1 MHFKHKGYF
10 GVVLIYTITT
20 IALPLVSRCEPTA
33 SSFQSNSPPDDSKG
47 HLTTE
52 SSSSHSSG
60 PDVGERLDL
69 GSRRAEDLLN
79 SDDLH
84 SRKEKPSSSPEE
96 KPEKRLRPKM
106 ASSSGPTGVSD
117 RHNPRQA
124 EDEPV
129 YSYGDCREGKIK
141 HVVYGKFV
149 IAGQLEPNVP
159 TLDYQSESSASVRSL
174 GSQTRLRGHRV
185 SSTVESWQRLLPVVE
200 CEEDGMT
207 LTVRRRRAAQLLLDR
222 ATESSVP
229 LSQLPPQCGYTL
241 QTTWRDLRLM
251 VPYYACHVI
260 QKDGSYVLPLLWR
273 GTPVKM
279 SCPVSQISPH
289 TVGLSSLCC
298 SSHGMTVKVHESTP
312 LEKQRVNVR
321 GDWTPLALL
330 AEQCGYT
337 LAKQDADTVIAAPFI
352 TCGITEKDGEYILP
366 LQIGKEIFT
375 LACPMSSPEELSV
388 NTQPLVNS
396 PAHLTRGAEEPMLG
410 AQEPF
415 PWAPPFYLAPPY
427 YPHPTYHH
435 NYASPKVHASY
446 DSPTPASLTPEPTS
460 SSQLHPP
467 VDFQPDYQPYYVY
480 QMPFWE
486 PYDSPPSLV
495 EEMEDL
501 RRENPERRKNQET
514 PFLAFSEKHSVTPTG
529 FPAQLEVP
537 HFQPLRH
544 DFNPYYHYYHHP
556 KIPLSGKPQ
565 NPDSG
570 LDVSH
575 EISSAHLRKHEF
587 SALAPNV
594 EQSKSIRK
602 VTSDQFPPPVSETT
616 FYPYAQPENAKLVDK
631 TLETHAPHLLNP
643 YLYYYYFP
651 HISRVEAE
659 RLVPSH
665 PDMPGETNLSNSSP
679 LPPSQILPVNEHNMN
694 AYIKAHKNFEKYSTE
709 QIKHPNLSAKVHLE
723 HKDASRSASVSPAVL
738 PPVSQGPHHRLE
750 PQQRPPHTQSFI
762 NQLNPYQYYY
772 HPYYHYSQMYY
783 RPGNQ
788 VSPASPHLLQAP
800 SAPAQH
806 LTPPAQSVYGF
817 HNWMHSP
824 FYYLYYP
831 SKVPEGNELHPTG
844 SINSE
849 NKSAKSQLPSDFDYG
864 MMAGYFN
871 IPPPLHNPF
880 HSLYSHYIT
889 QQHHNEQSEKPDE
902 DAKENLDKV
911 RDYLEAHT
919 YTPSASPCGLGSV
932 SDTDCSNS
940 LGCCSNTVKGCTVGQ
955 YCVFAVPDSV
965 VQPTVAPPAHSP
977 EDINASCTL
986 QRLTPDLDIYIV
998 PLDGCGVNKHM
1009 LGETVVHLLEVRG
1022 LHPYQN
1028 GNSAHESSPLRF
1040 MVGCSSSADSP
1051 GEVKFHVMD
1060 EQPPLPLSQPTP
1072 AAVTVQLRIAEDE
1085 SFTSYHPEAHLPL
1098 SLLQGRT
1105 VYVEVSLKDPS
1116 ESTLVL
1122 LVHSCLA
1129 YTDAPYPSGILVYDG
1144 CSSLGVL
1151 QMLPTSDLQVRKIAI
1166 YSFLSLPPHMTKGG
1180 SLREDPEIHFLC
1192 LTELCSDDCT
1202 LRCLEGPNTG

>member
-1 MHFKHKGYF
+1 MHLKHKGYF

-96 KPEKRLRPKM
+96 KPEKRLRPRM
-106 ASSSGPTGVSD
+106 ASSSGPTGVSG

-159 TLDYQSESSASVRSL
+159 TLDYQSDSSASVRSL

-222 ATESSVP
+222 ANESSVP

-241 QTTWRDLRLM
+241 ETTWRDLRLM
-251 VPYYACHVI
+251 APYYACHVI

-337 LAKQDADTVIAAPFI
+337 LTKQDADTLIAAPFI

-375 LACPMSSPEELSV
+375 LACPMSSPEELSI

-396 PAHLTRGAEEPMLG
+396 PAHLTRGEEEPMLG
-410 AQEPF
+410 TQEPF

-435 NYASPKVHASY
+435 SYASPKVHASY

-514 PFLAFSEKHSVTPTG
+514 PFLVFSEKHSVTPTG
-529 FPAQLEVP
+529 FPAQLEAP

-594 EQSKSIRK
+594 QQSKSIRK

-631 TLETHAPHLLNP
+631 TLETHAPYLLNP
-643 YLYYYYFP
+643 YLYYYYYYFP
-651 HISRVEAE
+651 HIS
-659 RLVPSH
+659 
-665 PDMPGETNLSNSSP
+665 
-679 LPPSQILPVNEHNMN
+679 
-694 AYIKAHKNFEKYSTE
+694 
-709 QIKHPNLSAKVHLE
+709 
-723 HKDASRSASVSPAVL
+723 
-738 PPVSQGPHHRLE
+738 
-750 PQQRPPHTQSFI
+750 
-762 NQLNPYQYYY
+762 
-772 HPYYHYSQMYY
+772 
-783 RPGNQ
+783 
-788 VSPASPHLLQAP
+788 
-800 SAPAQH
+800 
-806 LTPPAQSVYGF
+806 
-817 HNWMHSP
+817 
-824 FYYLYYP
+824 
-831 SKVPEGNELHPTG
+831 
-844 SINSE
+844 
-849 NKSAKSQLPSDFDYG
+849 
-864 MMAGYFN
+864 
-871 IPPPLHNPF
+871 
-880 HSLYSHYIT
+880 
-889 QQHHNEQSEKPDE
+889 
-902 DAKENLDKV
+902 

-919 YTPSASPCGLGSV
+919 YTPSASPCGLGLGP
-932 SDTDCSNS
+932 DTDCSNS

-1022 LHPYQN
+1022 LHSYQN
-1028 GNSAHESSPLRF
+1028 GDSAHESSPFRF

-1129 YTDAPYPSGILVYDG
+1129 YTEAPYPSGMLVYDG

-1151 QMLPTSDLQVRKIAI
+1151 QVLPTSDLQVRKIAI

-1180 SLREDPEIHFLC
+1180 SLREDPEIHFMC

-1202 LRCLEGPNTG
+1202 LRCLKGPNTGV

>member
-1 MHFKHKGYF
+1 
-10 GVVLIYTITT
+10 
-20 IALPLVSRCEPTA
+20 
-33 SSFQSNSPPDDSKG
+33 
-47 HLTTE
+47 
-52 SSSSHSSG
+52 
-60 PDVGERLDL
+60 
-69 GSRRAEDLLN
+69 
-79 SDDLH
+79 
-84 SRKEKPSSSPEE
+84 
-96 KPEKRLRPKM
+96 
-106 ASSSGPTGVSD
+106 
-117 RHNPRQA
+117 
-124 EDEPV
+124 
-129 YSYGDCREGKIK
+129 
-141 HVVYGKFV
+141 
-149 IAGQLEPNVP
+149 
-159 TLDYQSESSASVRSL
+159 
-174 GSQTRLRGHRV
+174 
-185 SSTVESWQRLLPVVE
+185 
-200 CEEDGMT
+200 
-207 LTVRRRRAAQLLLDR
+207 
-222 ATESSVP
+222 
-229 LSQLPPQCGYTL
+229 
-241 QTTWRDLRLM
+241 
-251 VPYYACHVI
+251 
-260 QKDGSYVLPLLWR
+260 
-273 GTPVKM
+273 
-279 SCPVSQISPH
+279 
-289 TVGLSSLCC
+289 
-298 SSHGMTVKVHESTP
+298 
-312 LEKQRVNVR
+312 
-321 GDWTPLALL
+321 
-330 AEQCGYT
+330 
-337 LAKQDADTVIAAPFI
+337 
-352 TCGITEKDGEYILP
+352 
-366 LQIGKEIFT
+366 
-375 LACPMSSPEELSV
+375 MSSPEELSV

-529 FPAQLEVP
+529 FPAQLEAP

-575 EISSAHLRKHEF
+575 EISSAHLRKNEF

-616 FYPYAQPENAKLVDK
+616 FYPYAQPENVKLVDK

-723 HKDASRSASVSPAVL
+723 HNDASRSASVSPAVL

-911 RDYLEAHT
+911 R
-919 YTPSASPCGLGSV
+919 G
-932 SDTDCSNS
+932 
-940 LGCCSNTVKGCTVGQ
+940 K
-955 YCVFAVPDSV
+955 
-965 VQPTVAPPAHSP
+965 
-977 EDINASCTL
+977 
-986 QRLTPDLDIYIV
+986 
-998 PLDGCGVNKHM
+998 
-1009 LGETVVHLLEVRG
+1009 
-1022 LHPYQN
+1022 
-1028 GNSAHESSPLRF
+1028 
-1040 MVGCSSSADSP
+1040 
-1051 GEVKFHVMD
+1051 
-1060 EQPPLPLSQPTP
+1060 
-1072 AAVTVQLRIAEDE
+1072 
-1085 SFTSYHPEAHLPL
+1085 
-1098 SLLQGRT
+1098 
-1105 VYVEVSLKDPS
+1105 
-1116 ESTLVL
+1116 
-1122 LVHSCLA
+1122 
-1129 YTDAPYPSGILVYDG
+1129 
-1144 CSSLGVL
+1144 
-1151 QMLPTSDLQVRKIAI
+1151 
-1166 YSFLSLPPHMTKGG
+1166 
-1180 SLREDPEIHFLC
+1180 
-1192 LTELCSDDCT
+1192 
-1202 LRCLEGPNTG
+1202 